1 MTEAEWLSC
10 ADPAAMLR
18 HVCDGA
24 RASQRQ
30 LRLFGAACCR
40 RVWLR
45 LTDPRSRRAV
55 EVAERYADGA
65 ATIEQLAAASEG
77 AWDAHLGKAD
87 AEYYAAL
94 AAYYSVNNPHSPDA
108 EDVSDA
114 AIRSSY
120 LDPDDPEVEDRI
132 QAALCRDVF
141 GNPFRS
147 PPTLDATCFS
157 SGLVALAERIY
168 AEQEF
173 GLMPTLADALEEA
186 DCKTAEVLAH
196 CREPGEHARG
206 CWALDA
212 ILAKT

>member
-1 MTEAEWLSC
+1 ML
-10 ADPAAMLR
+10 PACLAPP
-18 HVCDGA
+18 DGLTK
-24 RASQRQ
+24 SPS
-30 LRLFGAACCR
+30 R
-40 RVWLR
+40 RG
-45 LTDPRSRRAV
+45 RRAV
-55 EVAERYADGA
+55 CGGA

-108 EDVSDA
+108 EDVADA

-132 QAALCRDVF
+132 QASLCRDVF
-141 GNPFRS
+141 GNPFRL
-147 PPTLDATCFS
+147 PPALDTSCFS
-157 SGLVALAERIY
+157 PGLVSLAERIY

-173 GLMPTLADALEEA
+173 GLMPALGDALEEA
-186 DCKTAEVLAH
+186 GCRRADVLAH
-196 CREPGEHARG
+196 CREPGGHARG